1 MKLFNILSVLIPIL
15 GFGQMMENE
24 KGTIFSDHP
33 FFNEK
38 FIRSV
43 KLKSLTGTISTKK
56 ELGTIKQTGKKQ
68 AYFFNENGSLGG
80 SFQVYPKNDTS
91 FIFYEYDKNKNMIVK
106 RFSDSYG
113 FYSYT
118 YTYNDQNEMVKKV
131 YAREKNANKSKINF
145 KLGEQYVVFEEG
157 YKTEVTDS
165 SQTKVILNSN
175 GRPYQRQQHFYNNL
189 GYLIKVENKLLI
201 NNQVS
206 KEVFAYNEKG
216 LLKSIQYYDHKDT
229 IPTKGFLYNYDEW
242 GNVSFID
249 EYRKN
254 VRIKHKEILYDQSN
268 FILKTVLSQDLK
280 TNLITITKFKPEFYN

>member
-1 MKLFNILSVLIPIL
+1 MKLFNILSFLIPIF

-43 KLKSLTGTISTKK
+43 KLKSLTGTISSKK
-56 ELGTIKQTGKKQ
+56 ELGTIKQTEKKQ
-68 AYFFNENGSLGG
+68 AYFFNENGSFAG
-80 SFQVYPKNDTS
+80 SFQVSQKNDTS
-91 FIFYEYDKNKNMIVK
+91 FIYYEYDNNKNMIVK

-118 YTYNDQNEMVKKV
+118 YTYNGQNDMIKKV

-145 KLGEQYVVFEEG
+145 KLGEQYVVFQEG
-157 YKTEVTDS
+157 YKVEVTDS
-165 SQTKVILNSN
+165 TLTKLILNSN
-175 GRPYQRQQHFYNNL
+175 GRPYQRQQQFFNSL
-189 GYLIKVENKLLI
+189 GYLLRVENKLLI

-206 KEVFAYNEKG
+206 KEVYEYNERG

-254 VRIKHKEILYDQSN
+254 VRTKHKEILYDQSN
-268 FILKTVLSQDLK
+268 FILKTILSQDLK

>member
-1 MKLFNILSVLIPIL
+1 MKLFNILSFLIPVFS
-15 GFGQMMENE
+15 FGQMMENE

-43 KLKSLTGTISTKK
+43 KLKSLTGTISSKK
-56 ELGTIKQTGKKQ
+56 ELSTIKQTGKKQ
-68 AYFFNENGSLGG
+68 AYFFNENGSFAG
-80 SFQVYPKNDTS
+80 SFQVSQKNDTS
-91 FIFYEYDKNKNMIVK
+91 FIYYEYDNNKNMIVK

-118 YTYNDQNEMVKKV
+118 YTYNGQNDMVKKV

-145 KLGEQYVVFEEG
+145 KLGEQYVVFQEG
-157 YKTEVTDS
+157 YKVEVTDS
-165 SQTKVILNSN
+165 TLTKLILNSN
-175 GRPYQRQQHFYNNL
+175 GRPYQRQQQFFNSL
-189 GYLIKVENKLLI
+189 GYLLRVENKLLI

-206 KEVFAYNEKG
+206 KEVYEYNERG

-254 VRIKHKEILYDQSN
+254 VRTKHKEILYDQSN
-268 FILKTVLSQDLK
+268 FILKTILSQ
-280 TNLITITKFKPEFYN
+280 

>member
-1 MKLFNILSVLIPIL
+1 MKLFNILSFFIPIFV
-15 GFGQMMENE
+15 FGQMMENE

-43 KLKSLTGTISTKK
+43 KLKSLTGTISSKK

-68 AYFFNENGSLGG
+68 AYFFNENGSFAG
-80 SFQVYPKNDTS
+80 SFQLSQK
-91 FIFYEYDKNKNMIVK
+91 ILK
-106 RFSDSYG
+106 RFSDSYW

-118 YTYNDQNEMVKKV
+118 YKYNGQNEIVKKL

-145 KLGEQYVVFEEG
+145 KLGEQYVVFQEG
-157 YKTEVTDS
+157 YKVEVTDS
-165 SQTKVILNSN
+165 ILTKLILNSN
-175 GRPYQRQQHFYNNL
+175 GRPYQRQQHFYNSL
-189 GYLIKVENKLLI
+189 GYLVRVENKLLI

-206 KEVFAYNEKG
+206 KEVFEYNERG

-254 VRIKHKEILYDQSN
+254 VRTKHKEILYDQSN
-268 FILKTVLSQDLK
+268 FILKTILSQDLK

>member
-1 MKLFNILSVLIPIL
+1 MKLFNILSFLIPVF

-43 KLKSLTGTISTKK
+43 KLKSLTGTISSKK

-68 AYFFNENGSLGG
+68 AYFFNENGSFAG
-80 SFQVYPKNDTS
+80 SFQVSQKNDTS
-91 FIFYEYDKNKNMIVK
+91 FIYYEYDNNKNMIVK

-118 YTYNDQNEMVKKV
+118 YTYDRQNDMVKKV

-145 KLGEQYVVFEEG
+145 KLGEQYVVFQEG
-157 YKTEVTDS
+157 YKVEVTDS
-165 SQTKVILNSN
+165 ILTKLILNSN
-175 GRPYQRQQHFYNNL
+175 GRPYQRQQQFFNSL
-189 GYLIKVENKLLI
+189 GYLVRVENKLLI

-206 KEVFAYNEKG
+206 KEVYEYNERG

-254 VRIKHKEILYDQSN
+254 VRTKHKEILYDQSN
-268 FILKTVLSQDLK
+268 FILKTILSQDLK

>member
-1 MKLFNILSVLIPIL
+1 
-15 GFGQMMENE
+15 MMENE

-43 KLKSLTGTISTKK
+43 KLKSLTGTISNKR

-80 SFQVYPKNDTS
+80 SFQVDPRNDTS
-91 FIFYEYDKNKNMIVK
+91 FIFYEYDQNKNMIVK

-113 FYSYT
+113 FYSYS
-118 YTYNDQNEMVKKV
+118 YTYNEQNEMVKKV
-131 YAREKNANKSKINF
+131 YAREKNANNSKINF
-145 KLGEQYVVFEEG
+145 ILGEQYVVFEEG
-157 YKTEVTDS
+157 YKVEVADS
-165 SQTKVILNSN
+165 CITKIILNSN
-175 GRPYQRQQHFYNNL
+175 NRPYQRQQYYYNSL
-189 GYLIKVENKLLI
+189 GYLIKVEKKLLI

-206 KEVFAYNEKG
+206 KEIFDYNEKG
-216 LLKSIQYYDHKDT
+216 FLKSIQYYDHKDT
-229 IPTKGFLYNYDEW
+229 IPKKSYLYNYDEW

-249 EYRKN
+249 EYREN
-254 VRIKHKEILYDQSN
+254 VRIKHKEILYDQST
-268 FILKTVLSQDLK
+268 FILKTILSQDLK